1 MTLALA
7 LLLPPGVF
15 DTAAP
20 APEGGRLLWEDAAF
34 IMLEDGLGYLTLE

>member
-7 LLLPPGVF
+7 FLFPPSLF
-15 DTAAP
+15 DAAAP
-20 APEGGRLLWEDAAF
+20 VVTGGRLLWEDSAF